1 MCDLANFA
9 ELFLPS
15 NGQWIDKL
23 LLGLGRTS
31 MVYDEGHCSLGY
43 LFHQAG
49 REYCNKHENSS
60 KNIGSKCSEK
70 SKKGVR
76 YHGIVSLVKF
86 HGKEEFE
93 LCPE

>member
-1 MCDLANFA
+1 MKDTV
-9 ELFLPS
+9 P
-15 NGQWIDKL
+15 
-23 LLGLGRTS
+23 
-31 MVYDEGHCSLGY
+31 LGY

-49 REYCNKHENSS
+49 REYCNKHENGS

-76 YHGIVSLVKF
+76 YYGIVSLVKF